1 MQLSRSR
8 QIQLCRIELESIKGD
23 IDMRIGEQL
32 QQQRKLRNMSQNE
45 LADKLKISRQSISKW
60 ENGASL
66 PSFSN
71 VIAISELFDI
81 SLDELIKG
89 DVDLMNKFEDDK
101 IGLSKIETIFT
112 VGFILVITSLIFIYS
127 QGITVTSVDYWLPG
141 LGIIFFI
148 GFAANIKWSVFN
160 KSLNKKAVFFGI
172 LLLVVIVVPYIMHEV
187 PDILEG
193 IREGSNY

>member
-1 MQLSRSR
+1 
-8 QIQLCRIELESIKGD
+8 
-23 IDMRIGEQL
+23 MRIGDQL
-32 QQQRKLRNMSQNE
+32 QRQRKLRNMSQNE

-112 VGFILVITSLIFIYS
+112 VGFILVIASLIFIYS